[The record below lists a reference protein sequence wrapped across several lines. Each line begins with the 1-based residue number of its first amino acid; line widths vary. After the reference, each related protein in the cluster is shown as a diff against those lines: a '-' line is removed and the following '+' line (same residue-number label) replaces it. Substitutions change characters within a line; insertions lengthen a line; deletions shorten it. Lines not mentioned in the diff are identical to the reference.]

1 VYAARVRH
9 ARVKRN
15 DTPVMFVAAEAD
27 PRVVADAAQR
37 AFGELESRLGAL
49 RGRRFFGVFNPTSSE
64 YLACVQTTN
73 GDEPSTL
80 GLSEAVIPG
89 GAYLRATLTG
99 RPPAVYAQIAP
110 AFDELEKHAD
120 ADPSRPLVEF
130 YRRYDEIDLLVPVV

>member
-1 VYAARVRH
+1 VRYVRVN
-9 ARVKRN
+9 RN

-27 PRVVADAAQR
+27 PKLVANAAQR

-49 RGRRFFGVFNPTSSE
+49 RGRRFFGVFNPSSSE
-64 YLACVQTTN
+64 YLACVQTADD
-73 GDEPSTL
+73 DEPSTL

-89 GAYLRATLTG
+89 GDYLRARLTG

-110 AFDELEKHAD
+110 AFDELERHAD

>member
-1 VYAARVRH
+1 VRYV
-9 ARVKRN
+9 RVKRN
-15 DTPVMFVAAEAD
+15 DTPVMVVAAEAD
-27 PRVVADAAQR
+27 PRLVGDAAQR
-37 AFGELESRLGAL
+37 AFSELESRLGTL
-49 RGRRFFGVFNPTSSE
+49 RGRRFFGVFNPSSSE
-64 YLACVQTTN
+64 YLACVQTTDA
-73 GDEPSTL
+73 DEPGTL

-99 RPPAVYAQIAP
+99 RPPAVYAHIAP